1 VLEFISLIFGVGRA
15 FIGVKESLNLPLA
28 KGPQIERLTGQSF
41 GGFMMKKFSI
51 ALLALAASF
60 AATPAARAS
69 SFAFTFTTPGYG
81 VIATGSLTGTEV
93 GSTGVYDIISGF
105 VDLVVDGTTVG
116 SGSIT
121 GTGVDGSD
129 NMLTPGATGVNPL
142 VSFGGLSFDF
152 DGAFVNIYS
161 GDQTLGEGFLGMGS
175 LTYGIQDGTPCLG
188 VVDDLNGELTMATA
202 AAPEPSS
209 LLFLGTGFLAL
220 AFLAFRK
227 VKPSA
232 GLVMQA

>member
-1 VLEFISLIFGVGRA
+1 
-15 FIGVKESLNLPLA
+15 
-28 KGPQIERLTGQSF
+28 
-41 GGFMMKKFSI
+41 MKKFPF
-51 ALLALAASF
+51 ALLALAISL
-60 AATPAARAS
+60 AATPAALAS
-69 SFAFTFTTPGYG
+69 SFAFSFTTPGFG
-81 VIATGSLTGTEV
+81 VIATGSLTGAEV
-93 GSTGVYDIISGF
+93 GSTGVYDITSG
-105 VDLVVDGTTVG
+105 LVNLVLDGTTLA
-116 SGSIT
+116 SGSLT

-142 VSFGGLSFDF
+142 VSFGGLSFDI

-161 GDQTLGEGFLGMGS
+161 GDQTLGEAFLGAGS
-175 LTYGIQDGTPCLG
+175 LTYGIQDGTLCSG
-188 VVDDLNGELTMATA
+188 VVVDDLNGELTMATATA

-227 VKPSA
+227 VKPLA

>member
-1 VLEFISLIFGVGRA
+1 
-15 FIGVKESLNLPLA
+15 
-28 KGPQIERLTGQSF
+28 
-41 GGFMMKKFSI
+41 MMKKFSI

-60 AATPAARAS
+60 AATPAALAS
-69 SFAFTFTTPGYG
+69 SFAFTFTTPGFG

-93 GSTGVYDIISGF
+93 GSTGVYDITSGF
-105 VDLVVDGTTVG
+105 VDLVLDGTTLA
-116 SGSIT
+116 SGSLT
-121 GTGVDGSD
+121 GTGMDGSD
-129 NMLTPGATGVNPL
+129 NMLTPGAAGVNPL
-142 VSFGGLSFDF
+142 VSFGGLSFDI

-161 GDQTLGEGFLGMGS
+161 GDQTLGEGFLGTGS

-188 VVDDLNGELTMATA
+188 VVDDLNGELTMATTTA

-232 GLVMQA
+232 GLMMQA

>member
-1 VLEFISLIFGVGRA
+1 
-15 FIGVKESLNLPLA
+15 
-28 KGPQIERLTGQSF
+28 
-41 GGFMMKKFSI
+41 MMNKFSI

-60 AATPAARAS
+60 AATPAALAS
-69 SFAFTFTTPGYG
+69 SFDFTFTTPSLGL
-81 VIATGSLTGTEV
+81 IATGSLTGTEV
-93 GSTGVYDIISGF
+93 GSTGVYDISSGLID
-105 VDLVVDGTTVG
+105 VMLDGTTLY
-116 SGSIT
+116 SGPLT

-129 NMLTPGATGVNPL
+129 NTLTPGATGVNPL
-142 VSFGGLSFDF
+142 VSFGGLSFDHI
-152 DGAFVNIYS
+152 DGGFVNIYS
-161 GDQTLGEGFLGMGS
+161 GDQSLGEGFLGAGS
-175 LTYGIQDGTPCLG
+175 LTYGIQWGTLCSG
-188 VVDDLNGELTMATA
+188 VEADLNGEMTLTTATA

>member
-1 VLEFISLIFGVGRA
+1 MLELISLIIGAGRA
-15 FIGVKESLNLPLA
+15 FIGVKESLHLNLA
-28 KGPQIERLTGQSF
+28 RGPQIEHPTGQSL

-51 ALLALAASF
+51 ALLALAASC
-60 AATPAARAS
+60 AATPAALAS
-69 SFAFTFTTPGYG
+69 SFAFNFTTPGFG

-93 GSTGVYDIISGF
+93 GSTGVYDITSGF
-105 VDLVVDGTTVG
+105 VNLVEYGTILATG
-116 SGSIT
+116 SLT
-121 GTGVDGSD
+121 GPGVDGSD
-129 NMLTPGATGVNPL
+129 NMLTPGAAGVSSL
-142 VSFGGLSFDF
+142 VSFGGLSFNI

-161 GDQTLGEGFLGMGS
+161 GDQTLGEGFLGTGS

-188 VVDDLNGELTMATA
+188 VVDDLNGELSMATA
-202 AAPEPSS
+202 TAPEPSS

-232 GLVMQA
+232 GLMMQA